1 MEYPIINW
9 KKENLD
15 QDLRELTLYAM
26 DYARQFRDYY
36 RNSANYKRSWAK
48 ILRIIA
54 IISTALGGLLP
65 VLSQILAKDDINLEP
80 AWATVAI
87 TIAVTAIGLDRFFG
101 FSSAWMRFITT
112 EIKINS
118 KIEQIK
124 LNIENERFSW
134 QGAAPDFDGA
144 KTMINHI
151 TLFINEVSQIVK
163 DETNTWMMEFQNS
176 IQKFNEEANVKADNL
191 KLGGVAVNIENAA
204 EFSKG
209 IKLQLESQEPIRFS
223 GSSYSFNNLLPKIY
237 KLVITGIL
245 EQTAEGVT
253 AEKEIRNET
262 LVNVTPGNI
271 TAVNINLK

>member
-134 QGAAPDFDGA
+134 QGAAPDFDSA
-144 KTMINHI
+144 KTMIN
-151 TLFINEVSQIVK
+151 
-163 DETNTWMMEFQNS
+163 
-176 IQKFNEEANVKADNL
+176 A
-191 KLGGVAVNIENAA
+191 
-204 EFSKG
+204 
-209 IKLQLESQEPIRFS
+209 R
-223 GSSYSFNNLLPKIY
+223 
-237 KLVITGIL
+237 
-245 EQTAEGVT
+245 
-253 AEKEIRNET
+253 
-262 LVNVTPGNI
+262 
-271 TAVNINLK
+271 

>member
-15 QDLRELTLYAM
+15 QDLRELTIYAM

-65 VLSQILAKDDINLEP
+65 VLSQILAKDNINLEP

-134 QGAAPDFDGA
+134 QGAAPDFDSA

-151 TLFINEVSQIVK
+151 TLFINEVSEIVK